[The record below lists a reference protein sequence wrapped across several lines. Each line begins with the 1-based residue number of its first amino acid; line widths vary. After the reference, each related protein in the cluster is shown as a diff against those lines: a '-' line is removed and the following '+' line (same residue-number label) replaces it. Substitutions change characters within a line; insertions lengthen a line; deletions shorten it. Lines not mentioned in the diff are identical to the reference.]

1 MISHTGRYWSTGI
14 IVRWNPDRGWSA
26 TLPFFDDGFANDRTD
41 SGRVSTEGEL
51 HTRYAVRDGSTANGL
66 TVAVD
71 TLLADA
77 GRLGIELIGDPIHG
91 PQLYYWGDGEAKDY
105 PPPAGWREILAA
117 EAERIGWQPAYLPS
131 RQEGVA
137 R

>member
-1 MISHTGRYWSTGI
+1 MRRLDLTDYDPEPAPRRTCRPCLYGRH
-14 IVRWNPDRGWSA
+14 PDC
-26 TLPFFDDGFANDRTD
+26 
-41 SGRVSTEGEL
+41 
-51 HTRYAVRDGSTANGL
+51 YAVRDGSTANGL